1 MTTNSQRA
9 LAASH
14 TPPKPNNGVGEMPK
28 HEQALSERYRLAGEE
43 WADAHTAAKLL
54 EELKTATLAK
64 MKNKLMG
71 EMGQMSEA
79 KADRL
84 VRSSEAWESY
94 IRDMLNAENKAI
106 KLKVQ
111 LKSLEIANS
120 ERIDMGANHRHEARL
135 TR

>member
-1 MTTNSQRA
+1 MSNSQRA

-14 TPPKPNNGVGEMPK
+14 TPPKPSNGVGEMPK
-28 HEQALSERYRLAGEE
+28 HEQREQLSELYRLAGEE

-54 EELKTATLAK
+54 EELKTATLSK

-71 EMGQMSEA
+71 EMGSMSEA

-84 VRSSEAWESY
+84 VRSSDDWDKY
-94 IRDMLNAENKAI
+94 IRDMLAAENKAI
-106 KLKVQ
+106 KLKVK

-120 ERIDMGANHRHEARL
+120 ERIDQGANHRAER
-135 TR
+135 RF

>member
-1 MTTNSQRA
+1 
-9 LAASH
+9 
-14 TPPKPNNGVGEMPK
+14 
-28 HEQALSERYRLAGEE
+28 
-43 WADAHTAAKLL
+43 
-54 EELKTATLAK
+54 
-64 MKNKLMG
+64 
-71 EMGQMSEA
+71 MGQMSEA

-84 VRSSEAWESY
+84 VRSSDAWESY